1 MHLSAWNFGCR
12 LRIWYSF
19 KSYWKNH
26 LKSWTVFNY
35 INFCEKQCDIVWQGV
50 NSIGHFL
57 KKSISPAR
65 NDMKFWNLAC
75 KLGYVFAK
83 QGKKRN
89 FSSYLKICFCMYCII
104 LYQDEIFYH
113 FQQINYEWNFC
124 IVNVHQSLSNFWCF
138 FRDSNGTKMTYR
150 WKGLT
155 IFWCFYHSRY
165 EVWHKCDRE
174 NRLFWLY
181 FWPPNL

>member
-75 KLGYVFAK
+75 NLGYVFAK
-83 QGKKRN
+83 QGKKKK
-89 FSSYLKICFCMYCII
+89 FYII
-104 LYQDEIFYH
+104 LKNMFLYILHNTISRWDI
-113 FQQINYEWNFC
+113 
-124 IVNVHQSLSNFWCF
+124 LSFSTNQLWMKFLHSKCPAV
-138 FRDSNGTKMTYR
+138 
-150 WKGLT
+150 T
-155 IFWCFYHSRY
+155 IKFMI
-165 EVWHKCDRE
+165 
-174 NRLFWLY
+174 LL
-181 FWPPNL
+181 